1 MIGTTMDEIKE
12 KVYNG
17 HEVEFVYLNCEY
29 SIEPDFVKG
38 VNVARIW
45 KCDITEP
52 KCVSQVEISTVE
64 DIELL
69 LNDKCFNGKSFYN
82 IQEDVIV
89 ETIF

>member
-1 MIGTTMDEIKE
+1 MIGTTIDELKE

-29 SIEPDFVKG
+29 SIELDIING

-45 KCDITEP
+45 QCDMKETKCI
-52 KCVSQVEISTVE
+52 SQFEISTVE
-64 DIELL
+64 DMELL
-69 LNDKCFNGKSFYN
+69 LNDKCFNGKSFYD
-82 IQEDVIV
+82 IQLEVIV